1 MAEKTSFLKRLL
13 EVLPLTREFI
23 PTEGEKEAALKRQ
36 TVGQRFEVPTEEQEA
51 EKAGRFKQEFQRL
64 QEQFL
69 KSPTQEYLR
78 TPGVPKNITPEEIAG
93 STGFA
98 SEQIKRETT
107 APVEKP
113 FVSEREDRLKLL
125 EPFGLEP
132 KVVEKLTFDELKS
145 LAPFLKAT
153 AQKTTQA
160 KLMDTTPALQAGYSA
175 ETLKTY
181 FPDKSDGELQ
191 GISRREAR
199 DRQTERLME
208 KREQIAHSLLK
219 EREEISGK
227 AMTADMKNRLIV
239 LQDIVPQVSL
249 LRGQLDK
256 VPSGIF
262 EGGLQQIGALTGQTS
277 EDLAAYESSYRAIS
291 AGLYRAVT
299 GDTRLSD
306 QDAAE
311 RGYKLFPRAWQAE
324 KVRES
329 IWNNL
334 YQMIEVASEGRTFNY
349 DPQTDTYKFSPKFS
363 GGDNKTPNPK
373 PTPKG
378 RGFALDVI
386 EANKLI
392 KEKKVDK
399 DQAKKRLLET
409 YPDKSDLINRQIQ

>member
-1 MAEKTSFLKRLL
+1 
-13 EVLPLTREFI
+13 
-23 PTEGEKEAALKRQ
+23 
-36 TVGQRFEVPTEEQEA
+36 
-51 EKAGRFKQEFQRL
+51 
-64 QEQFL
+64 
-69 KSPTQEYLR
+69 
-78 TPGVPKNITPEEIAG
+78 
-93 STGFA
+93 
-98 SEQIKRETT
+98 
-107 APVEKP
+107 
-113 FVSEREDRLKLL
+113 
-125 EPFGLEP
+125 
-132 KVVEKLTFDELKS
+132 
-145 LAPFLKAT
+145 
-153 AQKTTQA
+153 
-160 KLMDTTPALQAGYSA
+160 MDTTPALQAGYSA

-181 FPDKSDGELQ
+181 FPDKSDSELQ
-191 GISRREAR
+191 SISRREAR

-227 AMTADMKNRLIV
+227 AMTADMKNRMIV
-239 LQDIVPQVSL
+239 LQDIVPQVGL
-249 LRGQLDK
+249 LRNQLDK
-256 VPSGIF
+256 VPSGLF
-262 EGGLQQIGALTGQTS
+262 EGGAQQLLAATGQTS

-311 RGYKLFPRAWQAE
+311 RGYRLFPRAWQAE

-334 YQMIEVASEGRTFNY
+334 YQMIDVAAEGRTFNY
-349 DPQTDTYKFSPKFS
+349 DPKTDTYKFSPQFS
-363 GGDNKTPNPK
+363 GKKQEPTPAPT

-392 KEKKVDK
+392 KEKKIDK
-399 DQAKKRLLET
+399 DKAKQRLLET